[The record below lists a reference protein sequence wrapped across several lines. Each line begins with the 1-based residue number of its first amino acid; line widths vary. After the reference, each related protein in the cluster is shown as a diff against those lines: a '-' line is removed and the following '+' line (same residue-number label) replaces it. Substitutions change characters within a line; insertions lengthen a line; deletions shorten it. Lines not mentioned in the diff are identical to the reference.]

1 MNNKELIEKLS
12 ERLGVTKKV
21 ATEMLSASTAAIVDS
36 VNEDRSITLQ
46 GFGVLEVRRKQDR
59 MIFNPAT
66 GRQMI
71 VPPKLV
77 LTFRPSDTYREK
89 INTK

>member
-1 MNNKELIEKLS
+1 MNNKELLDKLS
-12 ERLGVTKKV
+12 QRLGVTKKL
-21 ATEMLSASTAAIVDS
+21 AAEMLSASTAAIVNS

-59 MIFNPAT
+59 ILFNPAT

-71 VPPKLV
+71 VPPKLI
-77 LTFRPSDTYREK
+77 LSFKPSDTYKERINEK
-89 INTK
+89 